1 MKRAWFPLLILAT
14 LLLLSAQTLLAM
26 ELSLDQAVDI
36 SLKNNLNMQLQ
47 REQVISSS
55 EQIET
60 ALGEFDTIFSGDA
73 AMGSSKSSAILS
85 GKEVEADLTTISGE
99 LAKKFSTGTRVTLE
113 AGNRREENEANAYLI
128 DPAYSTSLGV
138 TVTQPLL
145 YGRGTEVQTAYVESA
160 KQQFQA
166 EEYLVESQAADLA
179 AAVKGAYW
187 ELVYSWQD
195 IEVQKLSLT
204 LAAKL
209 LEETRL
215 QIEAGRLA
223 KIEIFQPESEV
234 ARREQ
239 QLITGERAIG
249 VAEDNLKIL
258 LNSTDWSQAI
268 KPLDKPGIRTVP
280 VDLNH
285 VMESSLANR
294 PDLLAA
300 KSQIRG
306 AEIIATRKKN
316 QTLPR
321 LGIYGSAGIGASGDE
336 FGNAYSNINDEN
348 DQHWQLGLTF
358 SMPLENRYAEGEY
371 RQALSSIRKT
381 KIQTEILR
389 QEIRRKVRSSV
400 RDVELAL
407 KAIEATRKTTLATAK
422 RLEAEQTKFE
432 SGKSTTFDVLAA
444 QESYAR
450 TLSDEHRAKVVYVQS
465 LAEIDRVQGIIRRG
479 VTE

>member
-1 MKRAWFPLLILAT
+1 MKGACFLLCSLIVLFNT
-14 LLLLSAQTLLAM
+14 QSLLAL
-26 ELSLDQAVDI
+26 ELSVDQAVDMA
-36 SLKNNLNMQLQ
+36 LKNNLNMQLQ
-47 REQVISSS
+47 REQVVSSS
-55 EQIET
+55 EQIES
-60 ALGEFDTIFSGDA
+60 ARGEFDTTFSADA
-73 AMGSSKSSAILS
+73 AMGSTKSSAILS
-85 GKEVEADLTTISGE
+85 GKESEADLTAISGE
-99 LAKKFSTGTRVTLE
+99 LARKFSTGTELSVQ
-113 AGNRREENEANAYLI
+113 AGNRREKNDPDTYLI
-128 DPAYSTSLGV
+128 DPAYSSSLGV
-138 TVTQPLL
+138 TVSQPLL
-145 YGRGTEVQTAYVESA
+145 YGRGTEVQTAYIESA
-160 KQQFQA
+160 RKQFEA

-179 AAVKGAYW
+179 AAVKNSYW
-187 ELVYSWQD
+187 ELVYSYQD

-204 LAAKL
+204 LASKL

-223 KIEIFQPESEV
+223 RIEIFQPESEV

-258 LNSTDWSQAI
+258 LNSTNWSQAI
-268 KPLDKPGIRTVP
+268 TPLDKPGINAVP
-280 VDLNH
+280 VELNNI
-285 VMESSLANR
+285 MESALANR

-300 KSQIRG
+300 KSQIG
-306 AEIIATRKKN
+306 SAELIAARKKN

-321 LGIYGSAGIGASGDE
+321 LGLYGRAGIGASGDA
-336 FGNAYSNINDEN
+336 FGNAYSNIYDNN
-348 DQHWQLGLTF
+348 DQHWQLGINF
-358 SMPLENRYAEGEY
+358 SMPLENRFAQGEY

-400 RDVELAL
+400 RDVGLAM

-450 TLSDEHRAKVVYVQS
+450 TLSDEYRAKVVYVQS
-465 LAEIDRVQGIIRRG
+465 LAEIDRVQGIIRRN
-479 VTE
+479 VSK

>member
-1 MKRAWFPLLILAT
+1 MKRACFLLFFLVA
-14 LLLLSAQTLLAM
+14 LLNAQSLVAV
-26 ELSLDQAVDI
+26 ELSVDQAVDMA
-36 SLKNNLNMQLQ
+36 LKNNLNMQLQ
-47 REQVISSS
+47 REQVVSRS

-60 ALGEFDTIFSGDA
+60 ARGEFDTIVSADA
-73 AMGSSKSSAILS
+73 AMGSTKSSALLS
-85 GKEVEADLTTISGE
+85 GKESDTDLTAISGE
-99 LAKKFSTGTRVTLE
+99 LAKKFSTGTELSAQ
-113 AGNRREENEANAYLI
+113 AGNRREENDPDIYLI
-128 DPAYSTSLGV
+128 DPAYSSNIDI
-138 TVTQPLL
+138 TVSQPLL
-145 YGRGTEVQTAYVESA
+145 YGRGTDVQTAYIESA
-160 KQQFQA
+160 KKQFEA

-179 AAVKGAYW
+179 AAVKSAYW

-268 KPLDKPGIRTVP
+268 KPLDRPGIHIVP
-280 VDLNH
+280 VELEYI
-285 VMESSLANR
+285 MESALANR

-300 KSQIRG
+300 KSQIGG
-306 AEIIATRKKN
+306 AEIIAARKKN
-316 QTLPR
+316 QTLPKF
-321 LGIYGSAGIGASGDE
+321 GVYGRAGIGGTGEEFANTYRNMNGD
-336 FGNAYSNINDEN
+336 N
-348 DQHWQLGLTF
+348 DQHWQFGINF

-381 KIQTEILR
+381 KIQTELLR

-407 KAIEATRKTTLATAK
+407 KAIQATRKTTLATAK
-422 RLEAEQTKFE
+422 RLEAEQTKFA

-444 QESYAR
+444 QESYSR
-450 TLSDEHRAKVVYVQS
+450 TLRDEYRAKVVYVQS
-465 LAEIDRVQGIIRRG
+465 LAEIDRVQGIVRRNSSD
-479 VTE
+479 

>member
-1 MKRAWFPLLILAT
+1 MKRACFLLFSLVA
-14 LLLLSAQTLLAM
+14 LLNAQSLLAL
-26 ELSLDQAVDI
+26 ELSVDQAVDMA
-36 SLKNNLNMQLQ
+36 LKNNLNMQLQ
-47 REQVISSS
+47 REQVVSSS

-60 ALGEFDTIFSGDA
+60 ARGEFDTILSADA
-73 AMGSSKSSAILS
+73 AMGSTKSSAILS
-85 GKEVEADLTTISGE
+85 GNGSEADLTAISGE
-99 LAKKFSTGTRVTLE
+99 LAKKISTGTELSVQ
-113 AGNRREENEANAYLI
+113 AGNRREENDPDTYLI
-128 DPAYSTSLGV
+128 DPAYSSSLGI
-138 TVTQPLL
+138 TVSQPLL
-145 YGRGTEVQTAYVESA
+145 YGRGTEVQTAYIESA
-160 KQQFQA
+160 RKQFEA

-179 AAVKGAYW
+179 AAVKSAYW

-258 LNSTDWSQAI
+258 LNSSDWSQAI
-268 KPLDKPGIRTVP
+268 TPLNRPGLTIVP
-280 VDLNH
+280 VELGH
-285 VMESSLANR
+285 VMESALANR

-300 KSQIRG
+300 KSQTSG
-306 AEIIATRKKN
+306 AEIIAARKKN

-321 LGIYGSAGIGASGDE
+321 LGIYGRAGIGASGDE
-336 FGNAYSNINDEN
+336 FGNAYSNINDDN
-348 DQHWQLGLTF
+348 DQHWQLGINF
-358 SMPLENRYAEGEY
+358 SMPLENRYAQGEY

-407 KAIEATRKTTLATAK
+407 KAIGATRKTTLATAK

-465 LAEIDRVQGIIRRG
+465 LAEIDRVQGIVRRN
-479 VTE
+479 VTN